1 MASRKQEMDSCVT
14 ANQCVVYSEVTS
26 VDGRVKGL

>member
-1 MASRKQEMDSCVT
+1 MASRQQEMDSYVM
-14 ANQCVVYSEVTS
+14 ANQCVVYSEATS